1 MTEFNPDRI
10 SLALSCLGWTQ
21 KELAMRAEIA
31 PARITNLKTG
41 RHPFTEQIAER
52 ISFITGFPITFYMMS
67 GEQFPVDQLTFRK
80 QAGMRKIPLNQVVG
94 EFTLLSESVTTL
106 AGMASGITDWNW
118 IDMISPRSTPRLTDV
133 ERIAQDVRTCWNVSE
148 HGPIRNMTRSL
159 ERGGIITAP
168 LMTPVH
174 DAKGDGIT
182 RPGATGA
189 EPIIAYLPGEKTG
202 DRLRFTLA
210 HELGHLILH
219 RHRIPTTRQLAEQE
233 ANIFAGALLFPRED
247 ALASIRPDTTLD
259 EYAYMKGGWGIS
271 IAALIMR
278 SANLGIISAERK
290 RSLNIQ
296 RSNRGWRIHEPVHVP
311 VEQPILLKQMVAAA
325 FGDSTDY
332 THPVVG
338 KESLEGF
345 LGIPFEMM
353 NSWCVN
359 TLTAKVGND
368 LL

>member
-21 KELAMRAEIA
+21 KELAMRAGMA
-31 PARITNLKTG
+31 PARITDLKTG
-41 RHPFTEQIAER
+41 RHTFTEQIAEQ
-52 ISFITGFPITFYMMS
+52 ISFITGFPITFFMMS
-67 GEQFPVDQLTFRK
+67 GEQLPINQLTFRK
-80 QAGMRKIPLNQVVG
+80 QTGMGKTPLNQVIG

-106 AGMASGITDWNW
+106 TGMASGITDWHW
-118 IDMISPRSTPRLTDV
+118 IDMISPRSTPRLNDV
-133 ERIAQDVRTCWNVSE
+133 ERITQDVRACWNVSE
-148 HGPIRNMTRSL
+148 HGPIRNITRSL
-159 ERGGIITAP
+159 ERSGIVTAP
-168 LMTPVH
+168 LTAPVH

-182 RPGATGA
+182 RPGETGA
-189 EPIIAYLPGEKTG
+189 EPIIGYLPGDKTG

-219 RHRIPTTRQLAEQE
+219 RHRIPSTRQLAEQE

-247 ALASIRPDTTLD
+247 ALASIRPNTTLD
-259 EYAYMKGGWGIS
+259 EYAYMKGGWGMS

-278 SANLGIISAERK
+278 SANLGIISTERK

-296 RSNRGWRIHEPVHVP
+296 RSNRGWRVHEPVHVP
-311 VEQPILLKQMVAAA
+311 MEHPILLKQMVAAA

-332 THPVVG
+332 AHPVVG

-345 LGIPFEMM
+345 LGIPFEMI
-353 NSWCVN
+353 NGWCAN
-359 TLTAKVGND
+359 TLTAKDSSALV
-368 LL
+368 